1 MPFVRRK
8 EKREL
13 EIPTDSVSDI
23 AFLLIIFFILT
34 TTMSKLTGFTAEL
47 PSGAPQ
53 AKPAKP
59 AAKTDAKTPTVQI
72 TNGKLLFNE
81 QEVSMAALQE
91 RLLDLQLAK
100 KQGEERV
107 VMLETAGKVDY
118 QIYYETMAAISAAGG
133 IVAIV
138 EEGE

>member
-1 MPFVRRK
+1 MPFARRK
-8 EKREL
+8 EKRDL

-34 TTMSKLTGFTAEL
+34 TTLSKLTGFTAEL
-47 PSGAPQ
+47 PSAAAAQ
-53 AKPAKP
+53 QQ
-59 AAKTDAKTPTVQI
+59 AAKSETKTASVQI
-72 TNGKLLFNE
+72 TNSKLLFNE
-81 QEVSMAALQE
+81 QEVSMAALRE

-100 KQGEERV
+100 KQGEEKV
-107 VMLETAGKVDY
+107 VMLEAAGQVNY
-118 QIYYETMAAISAAGG
+118 QTYYEAMAAISGAGG

>member
-47 PSGAPQ
+47 PSGAAAQ
-53 AKPAKP
+53 QQ

-107 VMLETAGKVDY
+107 GMLETAGKVDY

>member
-47 PSGAPQ
+47 PSGAAAQ
-53 AKPAKP
+53 QQ

-107 VMLETAGKVDY
+107 VMLEAAGKVDY
-118 QIYYETMAAISAAGG
+118 QTYYAAMAAISTAGG
-133 IVAIV
+133 VVAIV
-138 EEGE
+138 EEE

>member
-1 MPFVRRK
+1 MPVVRRK

-47 PSGAPQ
+47 PSGAAAQ
-53 AKPAKP
+53 QQ

>member
-47 PSGAPQ
+47 PSGAAAQ
-53 AKPAKP
+53 QQ
-59 AAKTDAKTPTVQI
+59 AAKTDAKTPAVQI

>member
-47 PSGAPQ
+47 PSGAAAQ
-53 AKPAKP
+53 QQ

-107 VMLETAGKVDY
+107 VMLEAAGKVDY
-118 QIYYETMAAISAAGG
+118 QTYYAAMAAISAAGG

>member
-8 EKREL
+8 EQREL

-47 PSGAPQ
+47 PSGAAAQ
-53 AKPAKP
+53 QQ

>member
-47 PSGAPQ
+47 PSGAASQ
-53 AKPAKP
+53 QQ

-107 VMLETAGKVDY
+107 VMLEAAGKVDY
-118 QIYYETMAAISAAGG
+118 QTYYAAMAAISAAGG

>member
-8 EKREL
+8 EKRDL

-34 TTMSKLTGFTAEL
+34 TTLSKLTGFTAEL
-47 PSGAPQ
+47 PSAAASQ
-53 AKPAKP
+53 QQ
-59 AAKTDAKTPTVQI
+59 AAKSETKTASVQI
-72 TNGKLLFNE
+72 ANGKLLFNE
-81 QEVSMAALQE
+81 QEVSMAALRE

-100 KQGEERV
+100 KQGEEKV
-107 VMLETAGKVDY
+107 VMLEAAGKVNY
-118 QIYYETMAAISAAGG
+118 QTYYEAMAAISIAGG

>member
-47 PSGAPQ
+47 PSGAAAQ
-53 AKPAKP
+53 QQ

-107 VMLETAGKVDY
+107 VMLEAAGKVDY
-118 QIYYETMAAISAAGG
+118 QTYYETMALISAAGG

>member
-34 TTMSKLTGFTAEL
+34 TTLSKLTGFTAEL
-47 PSGAPQ
+47 PS
-53 AKPAKP
+53 
-59 AAKTDAKTPTVQI
+59 AADSQQKAAQTDAKTPAVQI
-72 TNGKLLFNE
+72 TGGKLLFNE

-91 RLLDLQLAK
+91 RLLDLQLSK
-100 KQGEERV
+100 KQGEEKV
-107 VMLETAGKVDY
+107 VMLEAAGKVDY
-118 QIYYETMAAISAAGG
+118 QTYYEVMAVISGAGG